1 MLDRDGAITSPSL
14 PRAYPLVPSRASGSV
29 IEDPD
34 GNLFLDFNAGIAV
47 NSTGHC
53 HPRVVEAVRAQAQEL
68 LHYSASDFYLP
79 IYSQMCEALAET
91 LPISGQKRVFFTNS
105 GAEAVEGSIKLARYA
120 TGRPYVISFFGA
132 FHGRTYGAVSL
143 TASKSKYHTGFGPL
157 LPGVFHAPYA
167 FSERDPETGARTHDE
182 DATFDYLE
190 NVLFRYEVSPT
201 EVAAIFLEPV
211 QGEGG
216 YIVPPASWVQRLRA
230 LCDQH
235 GILLVAD
242 EVQSGMGRTGKMWAI
257 ELADVEPDI
266 IISAKGIASGLPLG
280 AFAAKAELMERW
292 GAGAHGSTYGGS
304 PVACAAGIA
313 TLETIQARGP
323 ARQRQQDRRRAAHR
337 SRASCAAKFP
347 RFVTDVRGTGL
358 MIGVEFDTGDHA
370 AAVQQ
375 RAFEQRPARPRVR
388 REHHP
393 DVAPARGDA
402 GPGATPRCRSS
413 VTRWPRSRSEPNARL
428 LPRRRPL
435 PVAARG
441 SGAEIFDTDGRRYLD
456 GSGGAI
462 VVGIGHGV
470 HRGARR
476 DRQAGLVDRLRPR
489 QCLHLRRRSRRTPT
503 SWRRCC
509 RWTAP
514 RLFPVSGGSEAVETA
529 LKMARAYHL
538 ARGEDR
544 HVVIGRQGAYHGNT
558 LATLDVG
565 GRASLRAPYEPWLG
579 RALHTTT
586 PYEYRCPFPDT
597 HPDGCGR
604 AACRRARPA
613 DRALGPGPGRG
624 VHRRACRRCRAG
636 RLRAAGRLLAGH
648 PGRCAASTVCC

>member
-1 MLDRDGAITSPSL
+1 MTDNLTQTPSWLPADRPVPDLKTAVPGPKAQEVLNRDGAITSPSL
-14 PRAYPLVPSRASGSV
+14 PRAYPLVPARAFGSV

-53 HPRVVEAVRAQAQEL
+53 HPHVVEAVRAQAQEL

-79 IYSQMCEALAET
+79 IYSQMCEALAQT
-91 LPISGQKRVFFTNS
+91 LPISGQKRVFLTNS

-143 TASKSKYHTGFGPL
+143 TASKAKYHTGFGPL

-167 FSERDPETGARTHDE
+167 FSERDPETGVRTHDE

-216 YIVPPASWVQRLRA
+216 YIVPPAAWVQRLRA
-230 LCDQH
+230 LCDKY

-313 TLETIQARGP
+313 TLETIRNEGLLDNASKIG
-323 ARQRQQDRRRAAHR
+323 DELLNGLGDLR
-337 SRASCAAKFP
+337 SRFP

-358 MIGVEFDTGDHA
+358 MLGVEFDTGDHA

-375 RAFEQRPARPRVR
+375 QAFERGLLVLECGESTIRMSPPLVVTPDQADTAR
-388 REHHP
+388 
-393 DVAPARGDA
+393 
-402 GPGATPRCRSS
+402 
-413 VTRWPRSRSEPNARL
+413 RL
-428 LPRRRPL
+428 FSDS
-435 PVAARG
+435 VAAV
-441 SGAEIFDTDGRRYLD
+441 A
-456 GSGGAI
+456 
-462 VVGIGHGV
+462 
-470 HRGARR
+470 
-476 DRQAGLVDRLRPR
+476 Q
-489 QCLHLRRRSRRTPT
+489 
-503 SWRRCC
+503 
-509 RWTAP
+509 
-514 RLFPVSGGSEAVETA
+514 
-529 LKMARAYHL
+529 
-538 ARGEDR
+538 
-544 HVVIGRQGAYHGNT
+544 
-558 LATLDVG
+558 
-565 GRASLRAPYEPWLG
+565 
-579 RALHTTT
+579 
-586 PYEYRCPFPDT
+586 
-597 HPDGCGR
+597 
-604 AACRRARPA
+604 
-613 DRALGPGPGRG
+613 
-624 VHRRACRRCRAG
+624 
-636 RLRAAGRLLAGH
+636 
-648 PGRCAASTVCC
+648 